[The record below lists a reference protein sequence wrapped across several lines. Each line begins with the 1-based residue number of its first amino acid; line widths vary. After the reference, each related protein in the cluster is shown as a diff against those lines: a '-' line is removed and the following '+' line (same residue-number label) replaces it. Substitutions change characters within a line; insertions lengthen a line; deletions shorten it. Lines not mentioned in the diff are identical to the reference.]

1 MKKITNGA
9 SLLILANVI
18 CFSTFAQQKVFTA
31 PASADGMQNPF
42 KDNAAATANGKT
54 TYTTFCV
61 PCHGDKGKGDGVAA
75 AGLQKQPADHTSAKI
90 QAQTDGALFWK
101 IFTGNNPMPSYK
113 MLSQTQ
119 IWELVNY
126 IRTLSK
132 AKKK

>member
-1 MKKITNGA
+1 MKKTTKG
-9 SLLILANVI
+9 LLLSVFVSMM
-18 CFSTFAQQKVFTA
+18 CVPVFAQQKVFTA
-31 PASADGMQNPF
+31 PSSADAMQNPF
-42 KDNAAATANGKT
+42 NGNAGATTNGKA
-54 TYTTFCV
+54 TYTTYCV
-61 PCHGDKGKGDGVAA
+61 PCHGDKGRGDGVAA
-75 AGLQKQPADHTSAKI
+75 AGLSKPPADHSSAKV

-113 MLSQTQ
+113 ILSQTQ